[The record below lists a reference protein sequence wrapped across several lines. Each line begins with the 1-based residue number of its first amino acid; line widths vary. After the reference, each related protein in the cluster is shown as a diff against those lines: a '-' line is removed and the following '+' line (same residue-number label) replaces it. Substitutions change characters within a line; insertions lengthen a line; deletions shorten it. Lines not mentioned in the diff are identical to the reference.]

1 METEKI
7 IRLSVRN
14 LVEFILKEGDIDNR
28 ISGTLDKD
36 AMLMG
41 GRLHRKIQRMM
52 GSNYQAEVSLKL
64 QIPCDGF
71 QLKLEGRADGILLE
85 SEKTIIDEIKGV
97 VRSLDRVER
106 PVPVHLAQ
114 AKCYAYIYARQQ
126 GLKQISVQMTY
137 CNLDT
142 EDVKRFREEYT
153 FEELEKRLC
162 DIKGRG
168 VVLRNGQTLQDLYEE
183 LLRQPEPEARRVA
196 TALELYCTGSLNL
209 FNHPTNVDLNSRVVC
224 IVLKGLGE
232 NLRKIAMHTTNEFV
246 TAAVNAN
253 HAEGVATWCY
263 FDEFHI
269 LLRDPLTASYFVAV
283 WKMLRKKGC
292 VPSALTQNVKD
303 LLASREIEN
312 ILDNTDF
319 MILLSQAQSDR
330 AILAKQIG
338 ISEHQLSYITQ
349 SNSGEGLLFY
359 GSVTIPFVDRF
370 PRGEIY
376 DLLTTKPE
384 DAANGKQTE

>member
-1 METEKI
+1 MGGQALYYGMNALSHNVIMADRKKLKSANGLYLGSTGSGKSFAAKRELLNVFLAIPQDRI
-7 IRLSVRN
+7 IVVDPMGEYAPLVERLGGQVIEIAPDSPNHISPMDGQIDMGSGDSPLSVKADFLLSLCE
-14 LVEFILKEGDIDNR
+14 LVV
-28 ISGTLDKD
+28 
-36 AMLMG
+36 G
-41 GRLHRKIQRMM
+41 GRD
-52 GSNYQAEVSLKL
+52 GL
-64 QIPCDGF
+64 QPI
-71 QLKLEGRADGILLE
+71 
-85 SEKTIIDEIKGV
+85 EKTVIDRC
-97 VRSLDRVER
+97 VRQVYREMALGLE
-106 PVPVHLAQ
+106 P
-114 AKCYAYIYARQQ
+114 AKTP
-126 GLKQISVQMTY
+126 L
-137 CNLDT
+137 
-142 EDVKRFREEYT
+142 
-153 FEELEKRLC
+153 
-162 DIKGRG
+162 
-168 VVLRNGQTLQDLYEE
+168 LQDLYEE

-246 TAAVNAN
+246 TAAVKAN

-319 MILLSQAQSDR
+319 MVLLSQAQSDR
-330 AILAKQIG
+330 AILAKQLG
-338 ISEHQLSYITQ
+338 ISEHQLSYITH

-359 GSVTIPFVDRF
+359 GNVTIPFVDRF

-376 DLLTTKPE
+376 DLLTTRPE
-384 DAANGKQTE
+384 DLAHERTDE